1 MGPSSRFLKIR
12 KKRTHIL
19 KCVRSLYTSKRCLDH
34 SITVH
39 HQSLQGSFTIYNSY
53 STVYTL
59 CGLQGS
65 KHLLCYYNNSNTVQ
79 QIEDQG
85 GRGGGKESFILRQ
98 FHVSW
103 IGPQQGGEQLETI
116 ITARI
121 TYIARTWNGL
131 KTHPWTFVLTE
142 KNKYYLGYFFR
153 QNITVSTCFHPQC
166 SEYSSSRSVS
176 F

>member
-1 MGPSSRFLKIR
+1 MFGPQYNCSPPKLARLFYYIQQLQYCLHSVWPSRLK
-12 KKRTHIL
+12 TL
-19 KCVRSLYTSKRCLDH
+19 VMY
-34 SITVH
+34 
-39 HQSLQGSFTIYNSY
+39 YNSVGKAY
-53 STVYTL
+53 F
-59 CGLQGS
+59 
-65 KHLLCYYNNSNTVQ
+65 
-79 QIEDQG
+79 G
-85 GRGGGKESFILRQ
+85 GLRQ

>member
-1 MGPSSRFLKIR
+1 MWQDFVQQLVREGCKLEINRTYTFSVSLFTYWKALLDHNTLHMKMGPSSRFLKIR

-85 GRGGGKESFILRQ
+85 GRGEGKKALSSDNFTCHGSAHSREGNSWRQ
-98 FHVSW
+98 LLL
-103 IGPQQGGEQLETI
+103 QG
-116 ITARI
+116 
-121 TYIARTWNGL
+121 
-131 KTHPWTFVLTE
+131 
-142 KNKYYLGYFFR
+142 
-153 QNITVSTCFHPQC
+153 
-166 SEYSSSRSVS
+166 
-176 F
+176 